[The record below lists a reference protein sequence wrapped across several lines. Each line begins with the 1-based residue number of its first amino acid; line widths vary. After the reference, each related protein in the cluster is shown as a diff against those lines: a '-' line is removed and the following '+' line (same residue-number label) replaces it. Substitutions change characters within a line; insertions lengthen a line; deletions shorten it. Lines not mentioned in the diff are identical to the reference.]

1 MFCSNCGTNNNE
13 GAKFCSGC
21 GAPMGVNNAAPV
33 EPTPVAPVYA
43 PVEPQTPV
51 YAPVEPVAPAP
62 APQKPKKNNTGLIVG
77 IIVGVLVVIGAVIA
91 VLFATGTFDT
101 DSKKEETTTEE
112 TDKKQNKDEDKEENK
127 EENKEET
134 PKGDENHDGR
144 LIGTWTGYEKTQ
156 MEGYEVELKITYTFK
171 EDGTYEMTYDYD
183 QYVQIMKDIMIQML
197 ADEYGYSEAEG
208 DAMFEEAYG
217 MDIDEY
223 ATYLAEEIKKE
234 QEKATVSWETD
245 GSQLKSSSKSGD
257 TNIEVSSALNY
268 SFSSDGNTLYLT
280 GEMYGGTINGEYNR
294 VK

>member
-1 MFCSNCGTNNNE
+1 MFCSNCGTNNAD
-13 GAKFCSGC
+13 GVKFCSGC
-21 GAPMGVNNAAPV
+21 GAPMGINNTAPV
-33 EPTPVAPVYA
+33 EPAPVYA
-43 PVEPQTPV
+43 PVEPQAPF
-51 YAPVEPVAPAP
+51 YAPVAPAP

-77 IIVGVLVVIGAVIA
+77 IIVGVLVIIGAVIA
-91 VLFATGTFDT
+91 ILFATGTFDT
-101 DSKKEETTTEE
+101 DSKKEETKTEE
-112 TDKKQNKDEDKEENK
+112 TNNKKQDKEENK

-134 PKGDENHDGR
+134 PKGDETHDGR

-280 GEMYGGTINGEYNR
+280 GEMYGGIINGEYNR